1 MSAHW
6 AMPLHAFAVTL
17 ALTFP
22 IVLLDSVRFGRRV
35 LYTALEMLS
44 GRGKT
49 DISMLDRIEV
59 LYSVCTLY
67 SLESSYQLDDRYKK
81 LMSPVSTYKRI
92 QTRSRSQKNSHI
104 GSDDDFTPGQRMTRI
119 CLGLIGHLLGCAA
132 VTVCLVKFSFSHPFL
147 LSDNRHY
154 TFYLWRRFLQY
165 PTVRAM
171 LGPMYYVAVCVLIS
185 RLRGMKG
192 PLWIFG
198 FLLASCLKLVPTPL
212 LEPRYFTPVI
222 TLALLHSV
230 PASTTTEV
238 VLWSVRVNA
247 RHMMWISVLMNA
259 AVTAVLLI
267 VFLFRPFAWPDGSVA
282 RFMP

>member
-1 MSAHW
+1 MSAHL
-6 AMPLHAFAVTL
+6 AMPLHAFAVTV

-35 LYTALEMLS
+35 LYTALAMS
-44 GRGKT
+44 SARGQT
-49 DISMLDRIEV
+49 SSSVLDRIEV
-59 LYSVCTLY
+59 LYSVCTSY
-67 SLESSYQLDDRYKK
+67 SLESSYKLDDRYKK
-81 LMSPVSTYKRI
+81 LMSPVSTSQRM
-92 QTRSRSQKNSHI
+92 QTRSRSQKNSQI
-104 GSDDDFTPGQRMTRI
+104 SDTDCLSPGQRMTRI

-132 VTVCLVKFSFSHPFL
+132 VTICLVKFSFSHPFL

-171 LGPMYYVAVCVLIS
+171 LGPLYYVAVCVLIS
-185 RLRGMKG
+185 QLRRMKG

-198 FLLASCLKLVPTPL
+198 LLLASCLTLVPTPL
-212 LEPRYFTPVI
+212 LEPRYFTPII
-222 TLALLHSV
+222 TLVLLHSV
-230 PASTTTEV
+230 PASTTTAV
-238 VLWSVRVNA
+238 VFWGVRVNE
-247 RHMMWISVLMNA
+247 RHMMWISVLMNV